1 MRVVHRSSEAS
12 FVPETLVWVGH
23 IYSSFFFHLRGSCSH
38 LRQLSSV
45 VALPGKSV
53 AQRYLPNPLLID
65 GYKFDLRL
73 YVLVTSVNPMRI
85 FLFNDG
91 LVSLVLRGLV
101 PAVVV
106 VAMAV
111 CFCS

>member
-1 MRVVHRSSEAS
+1 M
-12 FVPETLVWVGH
+12 
-23 IYSSFFFHLRGSCSH
+23 
-38 LRQLSSV
+38 
-45 VALPGKSV
+45 

-91 LVSLVLRGLV
+91 LVSIVSPRGLV
-101 PAVVV
+101 VAVLVVVAVVV
-106 VAMAV
+106 AV
-111 CFCS
+111 DIAGR